1 MKNSNFVKRFLFTI
15 ILFCSLILI
24 SNAQKHQGKCG
35 LEIDKAVSQNVLGKN
50 VGYYLVF
57 KNTANSAVDA
67 ITWKAKFYNN
77 FNEFKG
83 ERDGEWSSGNFV
95 HPILPNETAK
105 KVESN
110 FIDGATKVF
119 ITIKKVHFVDDKVCK

>member
-1 MKNSNFVKRFLFTI
+1 MGNLILVKRFLFTFVLYI
-15 ILFCSLILI
+15 ALTSI
-24 SNAQKHQGKCG
+24 SFAQNHQGKCG
-35 LEIDKAVSQNVLGKN
+35 LEIEKALTQNVLGKN

-57 KNTANSAVDA
+57 KNNAQSAVDA
-67 ITWKAKFYNN
+67 ITWTAKFYNN

-83 ERDGEWSSGNFV
+83 EREGEWNSGNFV
-95 HPILPNETAK
+95 DPILPNETAK

-119 ITIKKVHFVDDKVCK
+119 ITIKKVHFVDNKICK

>member
-1 MKNSNFVKRFLFTI
+1 MKNLSYTKRFLFTI
-15 ILFCSLILI
+15 VLFTSITAI
-24 SNAQKHQGKCG
+24 SFAQKHKGKCG
-35 LEIDKAVSQNVLGKN
+35 LEIEKALSQNVLGKN

-57 KNTANSAVDA
+57 KNNAQSAVDA
-67 ITWKAKFYNN
+67 ITWTAKFYDN

-83 ERDGEWSSGNFV
+83 EREGVWNSGNFV
-95 HPILPNETAK
+95 DPILPNETAK

-119 ITIKKVHFVDDKVCK
+119 ITIKKVHFVDDKTCK